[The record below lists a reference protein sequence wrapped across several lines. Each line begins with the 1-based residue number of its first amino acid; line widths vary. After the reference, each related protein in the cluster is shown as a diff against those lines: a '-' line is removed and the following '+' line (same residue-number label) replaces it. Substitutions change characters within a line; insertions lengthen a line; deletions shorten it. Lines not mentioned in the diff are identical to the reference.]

1 MSAFLAWTAIIFFIG
16 FIFVHT
22 TREGV
27 VEGLVVALISADG
40 PAPRLTAG
48 KQESGASRVLGSPWL
63 PRVAY
68 ALAFTAIRAVVTN
81 QFDSKLYLFALIGLL
96 AGELHVRS
104 RARRR
109 ASKASRHIELHLPM
123 VMERVV
129 MGVSSGLDII
139 PALAQAARKGSN
151 EVSKSFR
158 QIVSLAEGGL
168 PVDEAFRTVSR
179 EAHSAPL
186 KHALVH
192 LSLAHQQG
200 GEVIRPLRELSDAT
214 QLHYQDRIEEDL
226 AKLPVKGILPLV
238 LTFAGLI
245 ICFLT
250 IPLVQVGAISTRVVH
265 ETK

>member
-1 MSAFLAWTAIIFFIG
+1 MNALLGGTAVVFIG
-16 FIFVHT
+16 FIFSHIS
-22 TREGV
+22 RERVG
-27 VEGLVVALISADG
+27 EDLVLALLSADG
-40 PAPRLTAG
+40 GESRLKAG
-48 KQESGASRVLGSPWL
+48 KQESAMSRVLTSPWL
-63 PRVAY
+63 PRVAC
-68 ALAFTAIRAVVTN
+68 ALAFVIVRAAVTN
-81 QFDSKLYLFALIGLL
+81 QCDSKIVIFAFIGLL

-104 RARRR
+104 RSRRR
-109 ASKASRHIELHLPM
+109 VSKASRHIDFHLPM

-139 PALAQAARKGSN
+139 PALAQAARNGSN
-151 EVSKSFR
+151 EVSKSFLR
-158 QIVSLAEGGL
+158 IVSLAEGGS
-168 PVDEAFRTVSR
+168 PVEQAFRTVSR
-179 EAHSAPL
+179 ETHSAPL

-192 LSLAHQQG
+192 LSLAYQQG

-214 QLHYQDRIEEDL
+214 QLHYQDRVEEDL

-250 IPLVQVGAISTRVVH
+250 IPLVQVAAISTRVVH